1 MSAAAPVSTIGTPL
15 ALVVFFALIGL
26 VLVLDLG
33 VLSRRQRPVSQ
44 RDALLW
50 TAFCVLLALG
60 FCAWI
65 AIAHGSTAGLEFLA
79 GYLVEYAL
87 SVDNLFVF
95 LIVFNYFAVPKE
107 LRHGVLFWGIV
118 GAIALRAAFVAT
130 GAVLLAAA
138 HWVIYLFGAFLFV
151 TGGKLLFTGEDGH
164 PEPARNPVVRLLRRY
179 LPLAPS
185 YHGRRF
191 FVRHDGRR
199 LATPLFLVLVV
210 VEVTDLV
217 FAVDSI
223 PAVFGVT
230 RDPFLVFT
238 SNIFAVLG
246 LRALFFLIAGWMD
259 RFHYLKFGLGLVLA
273 FVGVKMLASAW
284 WTVPITASLG
294 IIVSFLA
301 AAMIASWLFPPRGES
316 GPRAGG
322 S

>member
-1 MSAAAPVSTIGTPL
+1 MSAPATVTSIGTPL
-15 ALVVFFALIGL
+15 ALAVFFALIAV

-33 VLSRRQRPVSQ
+33 VLSRRLGPVRQ

-60 FCAWI
+60 FGGWVAV
-65 AIAHGSTAGLEFLA
+65 AHGSTAGLEYFA

-95 LIVFNYFAVPKE
+95 LIVFNFFAVPRD

-118 GAIALRAAFVAT
+118 GAIALRAAFIAA
-130 GAVLLAAA
+130 GAALLAAA
-138 HWVIYLFGAFLFV
+138 HWVIYLFGAFLV
-151 TGGKLLFTGEDGH
+151 LTGGKLLFGGEDGH
-164 PEPARNPVVRLLRRY
+164 VEPERNPVVRLLRRY
-179 LPLAPS
+179 LPLAPN

-210 VEVTDLV
+210 IEATDVV

-259 RFHYLKFGLGLVLA
+259 RFHYLKLGLGLVLA
-273 FVGVKMLASAW
+273 FVGVKMLISAW
-284 WTVPITASLG
+284 WTVPIAASLG

-301 AAMIASWLFPPRGES
+301 VAMLASWLFPPRAE
-316 GPRAGG
+316 GG
-322 S
+322 